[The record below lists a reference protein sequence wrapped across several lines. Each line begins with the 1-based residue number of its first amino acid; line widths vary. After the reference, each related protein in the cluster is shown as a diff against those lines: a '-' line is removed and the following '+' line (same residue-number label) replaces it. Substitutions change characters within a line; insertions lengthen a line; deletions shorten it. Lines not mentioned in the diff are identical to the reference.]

1 MSNEIIG
8 TVMIK
13 FSDVEINH
21 LIVSLYNITSS
32 KIQVDEEWK
41 KPFNTLLTDL
51 KKISQQLEDKKRGQ
65 DVKKEINKSGSSIP
79 QKETECGVCD

>member
-1 MSNEIIG
+1 MNDSVIG

-32 KIQVDEEWK
+32 KIPVDEEWK

-51 KKISQQLEDKKRGQ
+51 KNISQQLEDKKRGQ
-65 DVKKEINKSGSSIP
+65 NVKKETNKSGSSIP
-79 QKETECGVCD
+79 QKEEDCEVCD

>member
-1 MSNEIIG
+1 MNDSVIG

-13 FSDVEINH
+13 SSDVEINH

-32 KIQVDEEWK
+32 KIPVDEEWK

-51 KKISQQLEDKKRGQ
+51 KNISQQLEDKKRGQ
-65 DVKKEINKSGSSIP
+65 NVTEKVNEIRGTVSE
-79 QKETECGVCD
+79 KETKPGVCD

>member
-1 MSNEIIG
+1 MSNKIIG

-32 KIQVDEEWK
+32 KIPVDEEWK